1 MRGRLLQ
8 VVCQVL
14 VLILLDLA
22 VVGSDAVVLGPSA
35 VEDVRAV
42 AMLLVLECRLV
53 DVDCPKERT
62 AHLLVAVVNA
72 PRAKVILLGLH
83 AFQRGVLELVLG
95 RASSACH
102 AQS

>member
-22 VVGSDAVVLGPSA
+22 VVGSDAVVLGPST

-42 AMLLVLECRLV
+42 AMLLVLEYRLV

-72 PRAKVILLGLH
+72 PRACLLYTSPSPRDKR
-83 AFQRGVLELVLG
+83 QSRMP
-95 RASSACH
+95 SSA
-102 AQS
+102 